1 MKYNLC
7 EENFIKKE
15 LLDLRKHEKYVKV
28 IMYMHD
34 VRKRSNDMR
43 KLKDFFYDKNDIIIV
58 LLIVA
63 AAAFIIYNRIDA
75 IMDYPETYAKEAAE
89 TATKTKTVEE
99 TDQQTQAS
107 ESTAPES
114 SASSPVS
121 ITIDDAD
128 TSSSVATKLQEA
140 GLIED
145 TGAFETYV
153 NSAGKASSIRSGTF
167 QIPKGSSS
175 EEILNIITQ

>member
-1 MKYNLC
+1 
-7 EENFIKKE
+7 
-15 LLDLRKHEKYVKV
+15 
-28 IMYMHD
+28 MYMHD
-34 VRKRSNDMR
+34 VQKRSNDMR

-75 IMDYPETYAKEAAE
+75 IMDYPEIYAKEAAE
-89 TATKTKTVEE
+89 TATKTETAEE
-99 TDQQTQAS
+99 TDQTAQA
-107 ESTAPES
+107 TES
-114 SASSPVS
+114 SASESAAPEAVS

-128 TSSSVATKLQEA
+128 TSSSVAAKLQEA

-153 NSAGKASSIRSGTF
+153 GSAGKASSIRSGTF